1 MATQTDNL
9 ARKQIYI
16 PAVRPQEELA
26 LRVAAYCRVSS
37 DSEDQLNSFAAQTTH
52 YHQLI
57 ENHES
62 WFLVDIYADE
72 GITGTSAQK
81 RKDFQALGNP
91 RLARGR

>member
-1 MATQTDNL
+1 MATQMDNL

-16 PAVRPQEELA
+16 PAARPQEELA

-57 ENHES
+57 ANQGIRAFRRES
-62 WFLVDIYADE
+62 SCPCPRR
-72 GITGTSAQK
+72 GGTN
-81 RKDFQALGNP
+81 R
-91 RLARGR
+91 